1 LVYQLGFDPLIA
13 SLSHAGW
20 ALWFLG
26 YPDLARQRSEEAV
39 SLAREW
45 GHPFVEAFALFFA
58 AQLYV
63 YQREVHP
70 VSQRAEAT
78 IALSSKHGI
87 AFWLAAGMCAMGW
100 ALVEEGRLDEG
111 IAQHLQ
117 AQAMLQA
124 IGAELGVLQHLPL
137 LAEAYRKAEMVAE
150 GLAVL
155 DRAQALIQATGCR
168 MDEPEVHRLRGE
180 FLLMRG
186 EAESEAEKCFLRA
199 IKVAR
204 RQHAR
209 SWELRATTSL
219 ARLWQAQ
226 GRTDEARQ
234 TLSEILGWFTEGFDT
249 ANLREA
255 KALLELLS

>member
-1 LVYQLGFDPLIA
+1 MVYQLGFDPLIA

-26 YPDLARQRSEEAV
+26 YPDQAGQRSEGAV

-58 AQLYV
+58 AQLYI

-70 VSQRAEAT
+70 VSQLAEAT

-87 AFWLAAGMCAMGW
+87 AFWLAAGMSAMGW

-111 IAQHLQ
+111 ITQHLQ

-137 LAEAYRKAEMVAE
+137 LAEVYRKAEMVSE

-155 DRAQALIQATGCR
+155 DRAQALMQDTGCR
-168 MDEPEVHRLRGE
+168 MDEPEVHRLKGE
-180 FLLMRG
+180 LLLMRG
-186 EAESEAEKCFLRA
+186 EAEPEAEKCFRRS
-199 IKVAR
+199 IEVAR
-204 RQHAR
+204 RQQAR
-209 SWELRATTSL
+209 SWEPRATTSL
-219 ARLWQAQ
+219 CRLWQEQ
-226 GRTDEARQ
+226 GKQEQARQ
-234 TLSEILGWFTEGFDT
+234 VLAEIYSWFTEGSDT
-249 ANLREA
+249 PDLKEA
-255 KALLELLS
+255 KALLEELS